1 MKSGRARYAPG
12 DENTIILTVTEKMG
26 PTVEN
31 INLPEDIKVDN
42 TINYTA
48 AEQQN
53 AGVRFDVTD
62 SQYNSKML
70 SYVMSKI
77 DELARYP
84 QYIDNAIAS
93 VGAMPV
99 NECPNGGTGDAARAN
114 AISSSVTA
122 REETNRALI
131 AFLKQVYEDVRP
143 QAKTSKENSAFT
155 AVMQSI
161 SELISSIDPDT
172 DNASDVL
179 RNATSFLQTAV
190 DAYNRVN

>member
-1 MKSGRARYAPG
+1 M
-12 DENTIILTVTEKMG
+12 
-26 PTVEN
+26 
-31 INLPEDIKVDN
+31 DN

-84 QYIDNAIAS
+84 QYIENAIIS
-93 VGAMPV
+93 INSMSV
-99 NECPNGGTGDAARAN
+99 NECPDGDAAI
-114 AISSSVTA
+114 AISTSIAA

-131 AFLKQVYEDVRP
+131 AFLKQIYDDVKPVCESIAVSTPKESAKLMVYQSLCEFISRTDTNGKDR
-143 QAKTSKENSAFT
+143 T
-155 AVMQSI
+155 A
-161 SELISSIDPDT
+161 EIDLL
-172 DNASDVL
+172 NKALESL
-179 RNATSFLQTAV
+179 NF
-190 DAYNRVN
+190 